1 MGNQDV
7 DDLRLLV
14 RLSTLEQEVT
24 NLEWLMVVFAAIQ
37 VITIVAVLT

>member
-7 DDLRLLV
+7 DNLRLLV